1 MLTEGE
7 RRGYRNL
14 CHSVLIS
21 AIKDA
26 KVLKEHDDIQRF
38 LESNWCESLCLMGS
52 VDATAYRKEVARRMA
67 VAIERS
73 SPKRLKTY
81 KLVEVLHDGQAQGEH

>member
-1 MLTEGE
+1 MLSEKE
-7 RRGYRNL
+7 RRAYRGL
-14 CHSVLIS
+14 CHAVLLS

-26 KVLKEHDDIQRF
+26 KVLKEHNGIQQF

-81 KLVEVLHDGQAQGEH
+81 RLAEVLHDGKTQGQH

>member
-1 MLTEGE
+1 MLTEKE
-7 RRGYRNL
+7 RRAYKGL
-14 CHSVLIS
+14 CHAVLIS

-26 KVLKEHDDIQRF
+26 KVLKEHENIRRF
-38 LESNWCESLCLMGS
+38 LESNWCESMCLMGS
-52 VDATAYRKEVARRMA
+52 VDASAYRKEVARRMA

-81 KLVEVLHDGQAQGEH
+81 KLAEVLHDGKTQGQR